1 LNALHSAEGRGR
13 SKPRVL
19 RILLLGNSLS
29 DAELIR
35 TRLSEGGMCYELACV
50 QSRDAFDAAL
60 EKGDIV
66 LAGYESPGFEG
77 FSALELTKKV
87 LPGAPFIFISGT
99 PDEEAAIEALKCGA
113 TDYVSRNRLE
123 RFVPA
128 VRRAVAGK
136 PHRREEEAAQRDE
149 EYRAMFEFA
158 GVGHARID
166 LRTGRLLRVNPKL
179 CRITGYSE
187 AELLNMTF
195 AELAHPKG
203 RA

>member
-1 LNALHSAEGRGR
+1 
-13 SKPRVL
+13 
-19 RILLLGNSLS
+19 
-29 DAELIR
+29 
-35 TRLSEGGMCYELACV
+35 M
-50 QSRDAFDAAL
+50 
-60 EKGDIV
+60 
-66 LAGYESPGFEG
+66 
-77 FSALELTKKV
+77 
-87 LPGAPFIFISGT
+87 
-99 PDEEAAIEALKCGA
+99 
-113 TDYVSRNRLE
+113 
-123 RFVPA
+123 PA

-179 CRITGYSE
+179 SRITGYSE

-203 RA
+203 RAQNLARFLAMMRGGTPMMRLSGLRSRWTQPAVAR